1 MTMRRPHILA
11 ILLGLALAAALG
23 GGAFAAAGG
32 DGPVHLSIVEGGGGR
47 SGALLYL
54 DPVAQGEA
62 TVVAEVDFSRGA
74 GSHTEFWLAALAPSV
89 EERSGAVALRFTKES
104 GFFAR
109 WRLNVAAPEG
119 ILPAEHV
126 SGADAGLE
134 FIDLG
139 VALTSLGAYRA
150 TLSYSGA
157 RLSVSLVD
165 TRRGEE
171 VYSASFLTRPMDGP
185 LYPAAGAFGAAASG
199 NEAQLWSRLEAL
211 PGYESAGLL
220 YDLKKGFAWRLF
232 AGGSDATNRIEF
244 FNDEELALRWTWPAA
259 QVPGEVRA
267 VVSSGGR
274 SEIVASAAW
283 SAGEVSAAL
292 PALAGLG
299 SEAVLRLEH
308 VDEGMAQVIAERTL
322 RILPNKVWVEFE
334 LYGRNHFIDPRRAGE
349 PIDPYAPLSGRAI
362 LVAERPLQGAPL
374 VIEARYTPEEVLFG
388 EDGGARLAARAEE
401 AQVLPVVETVV
412 ELPANTRLEVPFEVH
427 LPPDRGRVEM
437 LVSLEG
443 AELFVEGSQTTVFQ
457 TPIVPAFP
465 GAEGW
470 GMYASG
476 GRGGAVYVVTNLNDS
491 GPGSLREAIEAEGP
505 RTVVFAVSGTIEL
518 ESDLVVRNPH
528 LTIAGQTAPGD
539 GITLKNYDLKI
550 RADNVI
556 VRFIRVRLGAEARQE
571 LEGISLRDAR
581 LAIVDHASISWTIDQ
596 SISNWINGGDHT
608 IQWTILSEPLHNSV
622 HSKGAHGF
630 AASVGGPRLS
640 MHHTLFANSPGRNPS
655 LAGPVLM
662 DFRNNVIFNWH
673 HRSID
678 GGVYSINIVNNYFKS
693 GPATQANLRHRI
705 VRVED
710 PPGQGIGKYYVDGNY
725 VVGFPEIT
733 ADNWSGG
740 VVPDGN
746 FDVSVA
752 RVDVPFLVPPVV
764 TQTAEGAYEYVL
776 GYAGAVLPN
785 RDAVD
790 ERIVRE
796 VRTGQPTYGVGI
808 VNDVSEVDGWPVLRS
823 LPAPV
828 DSDKDGMPDEWELAR
843 GLDPFDPS
851 DGRLDRDGDGY
862 TNLEEYLN
870 ELAAAAFPPGYLEEW
885 AQSYPPVR

>member
-1 MTMRRPHILA
+1 MRRPHILA
-11 ILLGLALAAALG
+11 ILLALAFSAVLG
-23 GGAFAAAGG
+23 GAAFAAAGG
-32 DGPVHLSIVEGGGGR
+32 GGPVHLSIVPGGGGR
-47 SGALLYL
+47 PGALLHL
-54 DPVAQGEA
+54 DSAAQGAA
-62 TVVAEVDFSRGA
+62 TVVADVDFSRGVGA
-74 GSHTEFWLAALAPSV
+74 HTEVWLAALAQSV
-89 EERSGAVALRFTKES
+89 EERSGAVVLRLSKES

-109 WRLNVAAPEG
+109 WRLNVAAPPG
-119 ILPAEHV
+119 ILPAEHI
-126 SGADAGLE
+126 SGVDEGLE

-150 TLSYSGA
+150 TLSYSGE
-157 RLSVSLVD
+157 RLAVSLFD
-165 TRRGEE
+165 ARRGEE
-171 VYSASFLTRPMDGP
+171 VYAAAFLTRALEGP
-185 LYPAAGAFGAAASG
+185 LFPAAGAFGTAASG
-199 NEAQLWSRLEAL
+199 NEAHLWSRLEAR

-220 YDLKKGFAWRLF
+220 YDLKTGFAWRLL
-232 AGGSDATNRIEF
+232 AGGSDATNRFEF
-244 FNDEELALRWTWPAA
+244 FNDEELGLRWTWP
-259 QVPGEVRA
+259 QLPVPGEVRA
-267 VVSSGGR
+267 VLSSEGR
-274 SEIVASAAW
+274 SEVIAAAPW
-283 SAGEVSAAL
+283 SAGEVFAAL
-292 PALAGLG
+292 PALTELG
-299 SEAVLRLEH
+299 SGAVLRLEH
-308 VDEGMAQVIAERTL
+308 VDGEAVHVIAERAL
-322 RILPNKVWVEFE
+322 RILPNKVWIQFE

-349 PIDPYAPLSGRAI
+349 PIDPYAPLWGRAI
-362 LVAERPLQGAPL
+362 IVAERPLHGAPL
-374 VIEARYTPEEVLFG
+374 VIQARYTPEEIRFG
-388 EDGGARLAARAEE
+388 EDGGARLVPLVDE
-401 AQVLPVVETVV
+401 AQVLPVVEAEI
-412 ELPANTRLEVPFEVH
+412 ELASNTRFELPFEVY
-427 LPPDRGRVEM
+427 LPPDRGQVEM

-443 AELFVEGSQTTVFQ
+443 AELFLEGAQTTVFS

-470 GMYASG
+470 GMYATG

-608 IQWTILSEPLHNSV
+608 IQWTILSEPLHDSV
-622 HSKGAHGF
+622 HSKGPHGF

-655 LAGPVLM
+655 LAGPILM

-693 GPATQANLRHRI
+693 GPATQPGLRHRI
-705 VRVED
+705 VRVEN

-725 VVGFPEIT
+725 VEGFPEIT

-746 FDVSVA
+746 FDVFVA
-752 RVDVPFLVPPVV
+752 RAPEPFLVPPVV
-764 TQTAEGAYEYVL
+764 TQGAEEAYELVL

-796 VRTGQPTYGVGI
+796 VRSGQPTYGVGI
-808 VNDVSEVDGWPVLRS
+808 VNDVSEVDGWPLLRS
-823 LPAPV
+823 LPAPL
-828 DSDKDGMPDEWELAR
+828 DSDKDGIPDEWELAR

-870 ELAAAAFPPGYLEEW
+870 ELAASAFPPGYLEIW
-885 AQSYPPVR
+885 AQSYPPLR